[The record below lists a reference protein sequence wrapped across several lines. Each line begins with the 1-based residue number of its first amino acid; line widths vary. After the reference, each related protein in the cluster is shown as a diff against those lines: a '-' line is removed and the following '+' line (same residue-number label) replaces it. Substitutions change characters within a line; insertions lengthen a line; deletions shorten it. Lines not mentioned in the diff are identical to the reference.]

1 MDFKVWLGETK
12 CRFATLQDHEKTE
25 ALQNLLDLCGSEQ
38 LSYLVQV
45 YLPSSCIVDFFS
57 ALPNELSYKIINY
70 LDTPSAFKSR
80 LVSYHVCWGID
91 FGGCV

>member
-45 YLPSSCIVDFFS
+45 YLPSTCIVDFFLKKLFVNYTEYMS
-57 ALPNELSYKIINY
+57 NLNTKIDYMDIR
-70 LDTPSAFKSR
+70 F
-80 LVSYHVCWGID
+80 
-91 FGGCV
+91 